1 MARRAVV
8 SGGATGIGRA
18 VAQAFAAAGDQV
30 VLLGRRA
37 ELLERTAAELGAPA
51 SWHAADLTL
60 PGEVAAAAAEIGR
73 GGQVD
78 VVVNNAGG
86 NVGRDVA
93 GDDADL
99 DAVARAWRLDFEAN
113 VLTTVLLTRALLPLV
128 TRPGGRI
135 LAIGSVAAVRGAGS
149 YGAAKAALH
158 AWAYDLATSLGP
170 EGITV
175 NVVAPGFIPD
185 TEFWQG
191 RLSDEVMRS
200 RLDAIP
206 VARPGTPEEVAAAV
220 LHLASPAAGFTT
232 GQVLGVNGGMVLG
245 RG

>member
-37 ELLERTAAELGAPA
+37 ELLERTAAELGAAA

>member
-18 VAQAFAAAGDQV
+18 IARAFAAAGDDV

-37 ELLERTAAELGAPA
+37 ELLERAAAELGATA
-51 SWHAADLTL
+51 SWHAVDLTL
-60 PGEVAAAAAEIGR
+60 PDEVAAAAAEIGR

-93 GDDADL
+93 GPDADL

-113 VLTTVLLTRALLPLV
+113 ILTTVLLTRALLPLV

-135 LAIGSVAAVRGAGS
+135 LAIGSVAAVRGAGA

-185 TEFWQG
+185 TEFWEG
-191 RLSDEVMRS
+191 RLSDEVVRS

-206 VARPGTPEEVAAAV
+206 VGRPGAPEEVAAAV

-232 GQVLGVNGGMVLG
+232 GQVLGVNGGMVFG